1 MPECCRSFD
10 DGVPFVVQFESIFS
24 VKIISIQLYV
34 NVIVNEVSNKVNKWF
49 HSNSLKLNYDKTYF
63 LQFQTKA
70 NKENNTQ
77 ISNGNKTIATAKNI
91 KFLGLTINTTLNW
104 KHHIIELIPRLNK
117 ACYAVR
123 SFKPFMSLKVL
134 RSTYF
139 SYAHSIMSYG
149 LIFWGNSTDS
159 DDIFKIQKRIIR
171 IIMNSNKNTSCRE
184 LFKKLYILPLQS
196 QYIYSILLFI
206 TKNKDQF
213 SPNSHVH
220 TINTRHS
227 NNLYV
232 PVANLTLYQKGVYY
246 SGIKIFNHLPTTIK
260 NLSDDK
266 NKFQIAL
273 RKFLVN
279 NSFYSQEEY
288 FNT

>member
-1 MPECCRSFD
+1 M
-10 DGVPFVVQFESIFS
+10 
-24 VKIISIQLYV
+24 Y
-34 NVIVNEVSNKVNKWF
+34 N
-49 HSNSLKLNYDKTYF
+49 
-63 LQFQTKA
+63 
-70 NKENNTQ
+70 
-77 ISNGNKTIATAKNI
+77 NKTIATAKSI
-91 KFLGLTINTTLNW
+91 KFLGLTLNTTLNW
-104 KHHIIELIPRLNK
+104 KHHISELMPRLNK
-117 ACYAVR
+117 ACYAIR
-123 SFKPFMSLKVL
+123 SIKLFMSPNVL

-159 DDIFKIQKRIIR
+159 DDIFEIQKRIIR
-171 IIMNSNKNTSCRE
+171 IIMNSNKNVSCKE
-184 LFKKLYILPLQS
+184 LFKNLNILLLQS

-213 SPNSHVH
+213 SPISHMH
-220 TINTRHS
+220 TINTRHN

-232 PVANLTLYQKGVYY
+232 PAANLTLYRKGVYY

-260 NLSDDK
+260 NISDDK

-273 RKFLVN
+273 KKFLLN
-279 NSFYSQEEY
+279 NSFYSLEEY

>member
-1 MPECCRSFD
+1 
-10 DGVPFVVQFESIFS
+10 
-24 VKIISIQLYV
+24 
-34 NVIVNEVSNKVNKWF
+34 
-49 HSNSLKLNYDKTYF
+49 
-63 LQFQTKA
+63 
-70 NKENNTQ
+70 
-77 ISNGNKTIATAKNI
+77 
-91 KFLGLTINTTLNW
+91 
-104 KHHIIELIPRLNK
+104 
-117 ACYAVR
+117 
-123 SFKPFMSLKVL
+123 MSMNVL

-139 SYAHSIMSYG
+139 SYVHSIMSYG

-171 IIMNSNKNTSCRE
+171 IIANSNKNASCRE
-184 LFKKLYILPLQS
+184 LFKKLNILPLQS
-196 QYIYSILLFI
+196 QYIHSILLFI

-213 SPNSHVH
+213 SPNSHIH
-220 TINTRHS
+220 TINTRRI

-232 PVANLTLYQKGVYY
+232 PAANLTLYQKDVYY

-273 RKFLVN
+273 KKFLLN
-279 NSFYSQEEY
+279 NSFYSLEEY